1 MKPHEVRPS
10 VKKEKKSKMQGEKST
25 YLILRLRGLV
35 RNKGACPISRCK
47 KEKKQ
52 AQNGRPQRTLCR
64 LSALVCVRGLC
75 VPPTDFTTRTHRDS
89 CSKSI
94 SCSHGDH
101 SLGENKK
108 EGPCKKYP
116 SPKKIQPALS
126 YADSSGC
133 RA

>member
-1 MKPHEVRPS
+1 MKPHEVRPN
-10 VKKEKKSKMQGEKST
+10 VKKEKEGKIQSEMGVYQ
-25 YLILRLRGLV
+25 ILRLRRLV

-75 VPPTDFTTRTHRDS
+75 VPPTDFTTRAHRDS

-101 SLGENKK
+101 SLGANKK

-116 SPKKIQPALS
+116 SPQKFQATLP